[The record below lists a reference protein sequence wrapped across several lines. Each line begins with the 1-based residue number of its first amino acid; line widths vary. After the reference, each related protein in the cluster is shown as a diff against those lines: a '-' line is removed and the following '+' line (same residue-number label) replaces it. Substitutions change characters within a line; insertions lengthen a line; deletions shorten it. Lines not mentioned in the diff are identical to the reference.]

1 MAAEHEGIV
10 AASTAISRRA
20 GSLATRASCLLLCG
34 KQPLKPLLSIGTGCF
49 VDSTVDSIMAAEHK
63 GVIAATTA
71 ISGRAGS
78 LATRT
83 FCFLLCGKQPLK
95 PLLSIGTGCFIDG
108 AVYSVVAAEHEGV
121 IAATTAISGRAGSL
135 ATGALCFFLL
145 SGHCCFSGGAGCFV
159 NSAINSIVAAEHK
172 G

>member
-1 MAAEHEGIV
+1 MDPLF
-10 AASTAISRRA
+10 
-20 GSLATRASCLLLCG
+20 LAWA
-34 KQPLKPLLSIGTGCF
+34 GCF
-49 VDSTVDSIMAAEHK
+49 VDSTVDSIMAAEHG

-95 PLLSIGTGCFIDG
+95 PLLSIGTGCFIDS
-108 AVYSVVAAEHEGV
+108 AVDSVVAAEHEGV

-159 NSAINSIVAAEHK
+159 DSAINSIVAAEHK
-172 G
+172 GVIAATTTVSR